1 MKKLLV
7 LLAVILVVVVPVAAS
22 ASIHPNAAPKPHIIG
37 TWPDDVNL
45 SGAGGYIVWSNGK
58 VQALSK
64 APSYG
69 SLKLKKSVNDI
80 VGFAADSFSGGYW
93 LIGANGVVYG
103 LGSTCQ
109 DQTLVAPKNRPK
121 SGVVGAINTTNGDE
135 GFEMVTSSGHTY
147 SFTCQFV
154 F

>member
-1 MKKLLV
+1 VKKLLV
-7 LLAVILVVVVPVAAS
+7 TLAVILAVVVPVAAS
-22 ASIHPNAAPKPHIIG
+22 ATTHPNATVKPHIIG

-45 SGAGGYIVWSNGK
+45 SGAGGYVVWSNGK

-69 SLKLKKSVNDI
+69 SLKLKKPVNDI
-80 VGFAADSFSGGYW
+80 VGFAADSLSGGYW
-93 LIGANGVVYG
+93 LIGANGAVYG

-109 DQTLVAPKNRPK
+109 DQSLVAQKDRPR
-121 SGVVGAINTTNGDE
+121 SDVVGAINTTGDE